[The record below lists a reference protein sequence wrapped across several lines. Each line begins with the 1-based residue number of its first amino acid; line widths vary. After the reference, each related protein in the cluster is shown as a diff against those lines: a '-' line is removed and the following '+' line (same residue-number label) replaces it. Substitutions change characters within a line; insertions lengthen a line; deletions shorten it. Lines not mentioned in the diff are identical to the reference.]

1 MQPRGS
7 ICALITPFDA
17 TDAVDLARWDD
28 LLALH
33 REAGTSAVV
42 VGGSTGESGALEGA
56 ELVALIRRAVEQR
69 GDLAI
74 WAGVGAVSTAKCLQL
89 AEKAQQAGAQALL
102 AVTPYYSRPTQSG
115 LLRHYL
121 ALADAVSV
129 PIVLYN
135 VPPRTGCDL
144 LPETVAELVGHPRI
158 VGIKDAVADAGR
170 LQALLAMRDSQSAS
184 QFAILSGDDE
194 TAADWINGGADGVVS
209 VAANV
214 VPQLFA
220 RMSALGLA
228 GDHAGSS
235 ALNQRLQPLHRAL
248 TLAPNP
254 IAIKWLAARM
264 GLCGPALRLP
274 LTELETRHE
283 SPLAAAFDRAIHD

>member
-42 VGGSTGESGALEGA
+42 VGGSTGESGALESA
-56 ELVALIRRAVEQR
+56 ELVALIERAVNQPR
-69 GDLAI
+69 GPAI
-74 WAGVGAVSTAKCLQL
+74 WAGVGAVSTGKCVRL
-89 AEKAQQAGAQALL
+89 AEQAQQAGAQALL
-102 AVTPYYSRPTQSG
+102 AVTPYYSRPTQTG

-121 ALADAVSV
+121 TLADAVSV

-144 LPETVAELVGHPRI
+144 LPETVAELAQHPRI
-158 VGIKDAVADAGR
+158 VGIKDAVADSGR
-170 LQALLAMRDSQSAS
+170 LQALLALRDSQSTT

-214 VPQLFA
+214 VPALFA
-220 RMSALGLA
+220 QMSALALA
-228 GDHAGSS
+228 GDHVGSS
-235 ALNQRLQPLHRAL
+235 ALDQRLQPLYRAL
-248 TLAPNP
+248 SLAPNP